1 MGRVTVQWR
10 GPAWLHRPAEA
21 LGFEM
26 IYLRATRLSLYGP
39 KYDDR
44 VVEHLVKLRGLES
57 LTLSNTKL
65 SSGAIA
71 QLRRALPSC
80 RIEPQ

>member
-21 LGFEM
+21 VGLGM
-26 IYLRATRLSLYGP
+26 IYTRATRLSLYGP
-39 KYDDR
+39 NYDDR
-44 VVEHLVKLRGLES
+44 VVEHLVKLKRLES

-65 SSGAIA
+65 SSDAMA
-71 QLRRALPSC
+71 QLGRALPSC
-80 RIEPQ
+80 RIEGQ